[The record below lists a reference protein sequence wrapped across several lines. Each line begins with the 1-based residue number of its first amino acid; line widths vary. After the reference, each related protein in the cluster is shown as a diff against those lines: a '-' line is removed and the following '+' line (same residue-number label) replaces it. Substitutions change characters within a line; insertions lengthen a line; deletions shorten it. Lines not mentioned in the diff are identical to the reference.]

1 VLEELREGSAK
12 PDFAL
17 IVRRSQNAGP
27 RSRWEAR
34 GEFAEETDEAV
45 RAQNVNLVGA
55 ALRRRRPGTRGH
67 GRWGDR
73 LGGVGKFGGIRS

>member
-1 VLEELREGSAK
+1 VEELREGSAK
-12 PDFAL
+12 RDFAL
-17 IVRRSQNAGP
+17 IVRRSRNSPP

-45 RAQNVNLVGA
+45 RGENVKLVGA
-55 ALRRRRPGTRGH
+55 ALPGRRPARRGH
-67 GRWGDR
+67 RRWGDH